1 MERVMQENK
10 VEIKR
15 LIEVKEDKNGYV
27 AAIAV
32 NRNRIVYAMASSQQ
46 EAVDSLIYKVK

>member
-1 MERVMQENK
+1 MQENK
-10 VEIKR
+10 VEIKKM
-15 LIEVKEDKNGYV
+15 IEVKEGKDGYV